1 MKKLLICGASGF
13 IGRNLFEHLSK
24 RSDLDV
30 YGTYLTRR
38 FQESAKLIRA
48 DLTDRE
54 WARTVTRGM
63 DFVINAAA
71 VTDGSG
77 AVASDP
83 DKYITDNIRINMNLI
98 ESAHTNYVSHF
109 TFLSCSVVYPA
120 NNAELV
126 KEVDVDVNK
135 IHPKYTGAKLVKLH
149 GEDLCNFYASL
160 GRTRY
165 TVVRHSNV
173 YGPYDKFD
181 SARGHVFAAT
191 VTKIMTAADNET
203 VIIWGEGREKR
214 DFLHVSDLIRFFEL
228 ILNHGN
234 RYDVLNA
241 GSGKTLTVRELVNK
255 INLISGRNLPIRYEA
270 SRPSIDTDIILDTTK
285 AREALDWQ
293 PDVDID
299 EGIRQTIDWYL
310 KNKGERNGK

>member
-1 MKKLLICGASGF
+1 MKKVLICGASGF

-30 YGTYLTRR
+30 YGTYLTKR
-38 FQESAKLIRA
+38 FQENAKLFRA
-48 DLTDRE
+48 DLTNKE
-54 WARTVTRGM
+54 WARTVTRDI
-63 DFVINAAA
+63 DFVINTAA

-181 SARGHVFAAT
+181 TARGHVFVAT
-191 VTKIMTAADNET
+191 VTKIMAAADNET
-203 VIIWGEGREKR
+203 VTVWGEGREKR
-214 DFLHVSDLIRFFEL
+214 DFLHVSDLVRFFEL
-228 ILNHGN
+228 TLNDGN
-234 RYDVLNA
+234 CYDVFNA
-241 GSGKTLTVRELVNK
+241 GSGKALSVRELVNK
-255 INLISGRNLPIRYEA
+255 INSISGQNLPIRYEA
-270 SRPSIDTDIILDTTK
+270 SRSSIDTNIILDTTK
-285 AREALDWQ
+285 ARETFGWQ
-293 PDVDID
+293 PRIDID

>member
-1 MKKLLICGASGF
+1 MKKVLICGASGF

-24 RSDLDV
+24 KSDLDV
-30 YGTYLTRR
+30 YGTYLTKI
-38 FQESAKLIRA
+38 FQESDKLFRA
-48 DLTDRE
+48 DLTNRE
-54 WARTVTRGM
+54 WARIVTRGM

-71 VTDGSG
+71 ATDGSG
-77 AVASDP
+77 AVASNP

-98 ESAHTNYVSHF
+98 EGAHINHVSHF

-126 KEVDVDVNK
+126 KEVDVDINK
-135 IHPKYTGAKLVKLH
+135 IHPKYAGAKLVKLH
-149 GEDLCNFYASL
+149 GEDLCSFYASL

-165 TVVRHSNV
+165 TVVRHSNI
-173 YGPYDKFD
+173 YGQYDKFD
-181 SARGHVFAAT
+181 TARGHVFAAM

-203 VIIWGEGREKR
+203 VTVWGEGREKR

-234 RYDVLNA
+234 CYDVLNV
-241 GSGKTLTVRELVNK
+241 GSGKVLSVRELVNK
-255 INLISGRNLPIRYEA
+255 INSISGRNLPIHYEA
-270 SRPSIDTDIILDTTK
+270 SRSSIDTNIILDTTK
-285 AREALDWQ
+285 AREAFGWQ
-293 PDVDID
+293 PHIDID

-310 KNKGERNGK
+310 ENKG